1 MLRNLLQGYLMA
13 NRDTVGKLLA
23 VGQGGSGLAAVA
35 SKLDMKGRINFKE
48 AMAAKRKADADKT
61 AAEAAKV
68 TQAENSLRAS
78 KEQVGRQAELSAARQ
93 AAEGA
98 ARDAAAAPVGNVDVR
113 VGGTELEEQ
122 GADSSVKKRR
132 ARFGIGTESSGVN
145 I

>member
-1 MLRNLLQGYLMA
+1 MA
-13 NRDTVGKLLA
+13 NMNPTGA
-23 VGQGGSGLAAVA
+23 GAGLALAA
-35 SKLDMKGRINFKE
+35 NKLGMKKRLNFKE
-48 AMAAKRKADADKT
+48 AMAAKRKADDDKA

-98 ARDAAAAPVGNVDVR
+98 ARDASAAPVGGVDVR
-113 VGGTELEEQ
+113 VASAAPETPNTDG
-122 GADSSVKKRR
+122 VRKRR
-132 ARFGIGTESSGVN
+132 TRFGIGTESSGVN

>member
-13 NRDTVGKLLA
+13 NMDTVGKRFA

-35 SKLDMKGRINFKE
+35 NKLGMEKRSNFKE
-48 AMAAKRKADADKT
+48 AMAAKRKADADKA

-113 VGGTELEEQ
+113 VGGAEPEER
-122 GADSSVKKRR
+122 GAGGSVKKRR
-132 ARFGIGTESSGVN
+132 TRFGIGTESSGVN